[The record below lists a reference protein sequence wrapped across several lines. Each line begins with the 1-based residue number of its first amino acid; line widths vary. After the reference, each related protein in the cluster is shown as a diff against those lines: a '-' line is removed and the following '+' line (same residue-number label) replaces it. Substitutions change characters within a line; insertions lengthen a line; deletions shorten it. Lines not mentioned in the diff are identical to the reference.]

1 MTRVRVGVV
10 GVGRWGRNHVRVLK
24 ELEVE
29 GLVELCA
36 VCDVNVERARE
47 IASEFRIPHVVSS
60 VDEFSKLV
68 DAAVVAVPIEYLYSV
83 SRELL
88 SAGVHVLIEKPVA
101 TSVRE
106 LDDLIRVSESKGVF
120 AMPGYIMRFNPVAE
134 RLREIYSKTK
144 VFYVVSRRLSRR
156 PQHMRK
162 YSILLDLAVHDIDLC
177 MYITDT
183 MRVQVKS
190 GFVKRLYE
198 DDVVIAVLEA
208 NSALCHIHVD
218 GLSLAKVREIELIGD
233 EMFVRGDTD
242 ALTVYTKRGDGTYV
256 IEKLK
261 GEEPL
266 KKEDRTFIRIVK
278 TGEVPEGVPTL
289 KSAREVLRVVEEL
302 RLISS

>member
-1 MTRVRVGVV
+1 MGVV

-24 ELEVE
+24 ELEAE

-36 VCDVNVERARE
+36 VCDVNIERARE
-47 IASEFRIPHVVSS
+47 VAAEFHVPHAVDNLDRFSRIV
-60 VDEFSKLV
+60 E
-68 DAAVVAVPIEYLYSV
+68 AAVIAVPIEYLYSV
-83 SRELL
+83 SRTLL
-88 SAGVHVLIEKPVA
+88 SEGVHVLVEKPVA

-106 LDDLIRVSESKGVF
+106 LDELIQISRSRGAF
-120 AMPGYIMRFNPVAE
+120 AMPGYIMRFNPVTE
-134 RLREIYSKTK
+134 RLREIYSRSR

-156 PQHMRK
+156 PQHMRR

-183 MRVQVKS
+183 TRVHVRS
-190 GFVKRLYE
+190 GFVKRLQE

-208 NSALCHIHVD
+208 DNALCHIHVD

-242 ALTVYTKRGDGTYV
+242 ALTVYTKRGDGTYT

-266 KKEDRTFIRIVK
+266 KREDRTFIKIVQ
-278 TGEVPEGVPTL
+278 TGEIPEGIPTL
-289 KSAREVLRVVEEL
+289 ESAREVLRVVEEL
-302 RLISS
+302 SLVSS